1 MKAPSPRMLVLV
13 AVVLLGGGA
22 LAWMMRPQ
30 AVPVETAQVTRGPLE
45 TWIEEQGRTRV
56 REIYDISAP
65 LAGQTEREEL
75 HAGDPVKAGEVVV
88 LIRPAAPPLIDA
100 RSRQEFTA
108 AAQAA
113 QASVRLAEAD
123 LKRAQ
128 AELTLADA
136 EWKRAK
142 SLAAS
147 GFLAQQALDQRRMA
161 VETSSAAVT
170 TAQAAIA
177 VRRREYDS
185 ARSRLIQPDET
196 RPPIPVRSPVGGSVL
211 KVLRESQQ
219 VVQPG
224 ELIMQV
230 GDPRDIDVVI
240 ELLSTDAVA
249 VSPGATARIEG
260 WGGPPLQAKVRRVEP
275 SGFTKTSALGV
286 EEQRVLT
293 YLDFAEPEQ
302 AFAKLGH
309 DYRVTAR
316 IITWSTPQALQVP
329 ASALFRQGSDWAV
342 YRVRDGRAELAKV
355 EIGKRNEDAAQVLSG
370 LAAGDQV
377 VAYPGDRLTEGVRV
391 KVRNAGR

>member
-1 MKAPSPRMLVLV
+1 MKAPSPRMLALI
-13 AVVLLGGGA
+13 AVVLLAGA
-22 LAWMMRPQ
+22 ALGWMLRPQ

-56 REIYDISAP
+56 KEIYDISAP

-75 HAGDPVKAGEVVV
+75 HAGDPVRKGEVVV

-142 SLAAS
+142 SLAAQ
-147 GFLAQQALDQRRMA
+147 GFLAQQGLDQRRMA
-161 VETSSAAVT
+161 HDTAAAAVS
-170 TAQAAIA
+170 TARAAIA

-196 RPPIPVRSPVGGSVL
+196 RAPIPVRSPVGGSVL

-230 GDPRDIDVVI
+230 GDPRDIDVVV

-260 WGGPPLQAKVRRVEP
+260 WGGPPLQAKVRRIEP

-293 YLDFAEPEQ
+293 YLDFAAPEQ

-316 IITWSTPQALQVP
+316 IITWSTPQTLQVP

-342 YRVRDGRAELAKV
+342 YRVRDGRAALVKV
-355 EIGKRNEDAAQVLSG
+355 EVGKRNEDAAQVLSG
-370 LAAGDQV
+370 LTAGDRV
-377 VAYPGDRLTEGVRV
+377 VLYPGDRLADGARV
-391 KVRNAGR
+391 IERNGKR

>member
-1 MKAPSPRMLVLV
+1 MKAPSPRMLALI
-13 AVVLLGGGA
+13 AVVLLAAAA
-22 LAWMMRPQ
+22 LGWMLRPQ
-30 AVPVETAQVTRGPLE
+30 AVPVETALVTRGPLE

-56 REIYDISAP
+56 KEIYDISAP

-75 HAGDPVKAGEVVV
+75 HAGDPVRKGEVVV

-113 QASVRLAEAD
+113 LASVRLAESD

-136 EWKRAK
+136 EWRRGKT
-142 SLAAS
+142 LAAS
-147 GFLAQQALDQRRMA
+147 GFLAQQGLDQRRMA
-161 VETSSAAVT
+161 RDSASAAVS
-170 TAQAAIA
+170 TAQAAVA

-185 ARSRLIQPDET
+185 VRSRLTQPDET
-196 RPPIPVRSPVGGSVL
+196 RPPIPVRSPVGGGVL

-230 GDPRDIDVVI
+230 GDPRAIDVVV

-249 VSPGATARIEG
+249 VSPGAPARIEG

-275 SGFTKTSALGV
+275 SGFTKVSALGV

-293 YLDFAEPEQ
+293 YLDFAAPEQ
-302 AFAKLGH
+302 AFARLGH
-309 DYRVTAR
+309 DYRVITR
-316 IITWSTPQALQVP
+316 IITWSTPQTLQVP
-329 ASALFRQGSDWAV
+329 TSALFRQGPDWAV
-342 YRVRDGRAELAKV
+342 YRVEGARAHLVKVQIGR
-355 EIGKRNEDAAQVLSG
+355 RNEDAAQVLSG
-370 LAAGDQV
+370 LSEGDRV
-377 VAYPGDRLTEGVRV
+377 VAYPGDRLSDGVRV
-391 KVRNAGR
+391 KERR

>member
-1 MKAPSPRMLVLV
+1 MKAPSPRMLVLL
-13 AVVLLGGGA
+13 VVILAAAGA
-22 LAWMMRPQ
+22 LAWMLRPQ
-30 AVPVETAQVTRGPLE
+30 AVPVETAQVTTGPLE

-75 HAGDPVKAGEVVV
+75 HAGDPVKAGQVVV

-142 SLAAS
+142 SLAAQ

-161 VETSSAAVT
+161 HDTAAAAVS
-170 TAQAAIA
+170 TARAAIA

-196 RPPIPVRSPVGGSVL
+196 RAPIPVRSPVGGSVL

-230 GDPRDIDVVI
+230 GDPRDIDVVV

-293 YLDFAEPEQ
+293 YLDFAAPEQ

-316 IITWSTPQALQVP
+316 IITWSTPRTLQVP

-342 YRVRDGRAELAKV
+342 YRVRAGRAALVKV
-355 EIGKRNEDAAQVLSG
+355 EVGKRNEDAAQVLAG
-370 LAAGDQV
+370 LTAGDRV
-377 VAYPGDRLTEGVRV
+377 VLYPGDRLADDARVTE
-391 KVRNAGR
+391 RNGKR

>member
-1 MKAPSPRMLVLV
+1 MLALI
-13 AVVLLGGGA
+13 AVVLLAAAA
-22 LAWMMRPQ
+22 LGWMLRPQ
-30 AVPVETAQVTRGPLE
+30 AVPVETALVTRGPLE

-56 REIYDISAP
+56 KEIYDISAP

-75 HAGDPVKAGEVVV
+75 HAGDPVRKGEVVV

-113 QASVRLAEAD
+113 LASVRLAESD

-136 EWKRAK
+136 EWRRGKT
-142 SLAAS
+142 LAAS
-147 GFLAQQALDQRRMA
+147 GFLAQQGLDQRRMA
-161 VETSSAAVT
+161 RDSASAAVS
-170 TAQAAIA
+170 TAQAAVA

-185 ARSRLIQPDET
+185 VRSRLTQPDET
-196 RPPIPVRSPVGGSVL
+196 RPPIPVRSPVGGGVL

-230 GDPRDIDVVI
+230 GDPRAIDVVV

-249 VSPGATARIEG
+249 VSPGAPARIEG

-275 SGFTKTSALGV
+275 SGFTKVSALGV

-293 YLDFAEPEQ
+293 YLDFAAPEQ
-302 AFAKLGH
+302 AFARLGH
-309 DYRVTAR
+309 DYRVITR
-316 IITWSTPQALQVP
+316 IITWSTPQTLQVP
-329 ASALFRQGSDWAV
+329 TSALFRQGPDWAV
-342 YRVRDGRAELAKV
+342 YRVEGARAHLVKVQIGR
-355 EIGKRNEDAAQVLSG
+355 RNEDAAQVLSG
-370 LAAGDQV
+370 LSEGDRV
-377 VAYPGDRLTEGVRV
+377 VAYPGDRLSDGVRV
-391 KVRNAGR
+391 KERR